1 MTRFLPIVLLA
12 LGLFLAFTSFAA
24 AHPIS
29 GEPAGDG
36 LVCVEQATGEA
47 HATLAP
53 KSGTKLS
60 RCWKHLSKGM
70 LVRACQIDPGLAVET
85 ILAPPPET
93 PEPPRLLAINE
104 RSAAPPMLDLPP
116 PKA

>member
-12 LGLFLAFTSFAA
+12 LGLFLAYTSFAA
-24 AHPIS
+24 AQPVS
-29 GEPAGDG
+29 GAPAGDG
-36 LVCVEQATGEA
+36 LVCVEHVEA
-47 HATLAP
+47 EASAAPAP

-60 RCWKHLSKGM
+60 RCWKHLSKGL
-70 LVRACQIDPGLAVET
+70 LVRACQIDPGLAVEAVMA
-85 ILAPPPET
+85 LAPDA
-93 PEPPRLLAINE
+93 PEPPRLLVIVE